1 MSNMDNSIYLPTPEL
16 RAVFEGFR
24 KLKTAEE
31 KEAYKKKIR
40 AEFDKK
46 TPEEK
51 EVYYEASKKG
61 ILAIRDRVEELIE
74 IVKRENEAKIMAM
87 V

>member
-1 MSNMDNSIYLPTPEL
+1 MENSNYLPTPAL
-16 RAVFEGFR
+16 RAEFEEFR

-31 KEAYKKKIR
+31 REAFQKKIR

-51 EVYYEASKKG
+51 QAYYEASKIG
-61 ILAIRDRVEELIE
+61 IMAIRDRVEELIE
-74 IVKRENEAKIMAM
+74 IVKRENEAKMMAM
-87 V
+87 A